1 MGLNSYQVTFESCG
15 DHYQIYGRD
24 IQDVMGGRSG
34 RDGRFFYFHL
44 LANWKNDY
52 LCMRNTDRLRFR
64 MIKKSPGGGI
74 GRRARF
80 RCEWFCDR
88 AGSSPVL
95 GTSQNRKNAILY
107 RRR

>member
-1 MGLNSYQVTFESCG
+1 
-15 DHYQIYGRD
+15 
-24 IQDVMGGRSG
+24 
-34 RDGRFFYFHL
+34 
-44 LANWKNDY
+44 
-52 LCMRNTDRLRFR
+52 MRNTDRLRFR

-107 RRR
+107 IVALIMLICYALFAALFFVLYRFLSPVLAFVVAVPLFVYTDQVILITTLTYFQKTI